1 MMKKTYKYR
10 IYANKKTLEKVDYWL
25 YLCRQLYNTALEQRI
40 SIYRSNGASIHRYE
54 QNHQLLGLK
63 DSFPEYKD
71 IGAHVLQDVVNRLD
85 KAYQVFFRRVKAK
98 DGKAG
103 FPRFKGRSRYNSF
116 TFPDS
121 SGWKLEDNHLLVKKI
136 GVFKLKLHR
145 PIEGDI
151 KTVTISRDA
160 SGKWYVC
167 LSCNNVPEKK
177 LARLSNTVGVDVGIK
192 SYCVDSDGVLT
203 DNPEYFKNQQRLLR
217 IRNRALARRKLRGNR
232 RNKARVMVAKTH
244 EKIARQRNDFLH
256 KLANYYIA
264 NYGQIFIEDLQIQN
278 MVRNKHLSKPITD
291 ASWGKFFELLTYKAA
306 EAGRIVTKVPPR
318 NTSQIC
324 SRCGNIVAKTLA
336 VRVHECPYCG
346 LVLDRDY
353 NAAININAVGQTVQ
367 EQTYAVAQSVS

>member
-1 MMKKTYKYR
+1 MRKTFKYR
-10 IYANKKTLEKVDYWL
+10 IYANKKALEKADYWL

-40 SIYRSNGASIHRYE
+40 SIYRNNGASIHRYE

-63 DSFPEYKD
+63 DSFPEYKEV
-71 IGAHVLQDVVNRLD
+71 GSQVLQDVINRLD
-85 KAYQVFFRRVKAK
+85 KAYQAFFRRVKAK

-103 FPRFKGRSRYNSF
+103 FPRFKGRNRYNSF
-116 TFPDS
+116 TFPNCE
-121 SGWKLEDNHLLVKKI
+121 GWKLVGKCLTIKKV
-136 GVFKLKLHR
+136 GTFKLKLHR

-151 KTVTISRDA
+151 RTVTVSRDA
-160 SGKWYVC
+160 SGKWYIC
-167 LSCNNVPEKK
+167 FSCNNVPEKN
-177 LARLSNTVGVDVGIK
+177 LARLNNTVGIDVGIK

-217 IRNRALARRKLRGNR
+217 IRQRTLARRKLRSKR
-232 RNKARVMVAKTH
+232 RNKARVLVAKTH
-244 EKIARQRNDFLH
+244 EKIVRQRNDFLH

-264 NYGQIFIEDLQIQN
+264 NYGQIFIEDLQISN
-278 MVRNKHLSKPITD
+278 MVRNKHLSKAITD
-291 ASWGKFFELLTYKAA
+291 ASWGKFFELLTYKAE
-306 EAGRIVTKVPPR
+306 EAGRIVIRVPAY

-346 LVLDRDY
+346 LVLDRDE

-367 EQTYAVAQSVS
+367 VLTKEDALCVA

>member
-151 KTVTISRDA
+151 KTVTISKDA